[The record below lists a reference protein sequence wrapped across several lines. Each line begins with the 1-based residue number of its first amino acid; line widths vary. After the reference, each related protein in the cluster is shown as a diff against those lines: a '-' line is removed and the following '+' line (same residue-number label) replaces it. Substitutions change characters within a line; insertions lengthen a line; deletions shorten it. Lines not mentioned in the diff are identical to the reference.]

1 LSRYSFLFTARWLK
15 YIAMAIVVVIA
26 CVFLALW
33 QKDRREQREQE
44 IATITAN
51 YSADPVAIDSVL
63 QKTNSTLGTTQ
74 EWTQV
79 KLTGEFSDK
88 DTVLARNRTVEDQP
102 GFYVVTPFHLTDGP
116 TIAIVRG
123 FTTEEDAVPAAPKG
137 EQTVLAHLRPAQ
149 DGSDDDNPKGM
160 IKAIDPARIPG
171 MDDSYSHVYA
181 EASSDQTAGSAANSG
196 EAESGLTPL
205 PMPDLDPGNHLSYML
220 QWFAFGIMIIIAVA
234 ISARRE
240 RRATAEA
247 ADRGGHDDEFVVIDK
262 AALDAGAK
270 ISQPG
275 SRYGHNR
282 FTSPGVHGEAEA
294 EEDAMLEE
302 RFRTK

>member
-1 LSRYSFLFTARWLK
+1 MSRYSFLFTARWLK
-15 YIAMAIVVVIA
+15 YIAMAIIVVIA

-33 QKDRREQREQE
+33 QKDRRDQREQE

-51 YSADPVAIDSVL
+51 YSADPVAVDEVL
-63 QKTNSTLGTTQ
+63 PNTDSTLATTE

-79 KLTGEFSDK
+79 RMTGEFADA

-102 GFYVVTPFHLTDGP
+102 GFYVVTPFHIDEGP
-116 TIAIVRG
+116 TIAVVRG
-123 FTTEEDAVPAAPKG
+123 FTAEEDSVPAAPKG
-137 EQTVLAHLRPAQ
+137 EQTVVAHLRPAQ
-149 DGSDDDNPKGM
+149 DGSDDDNPRGM

-171 MDDSYSHVYA
+171 MDGAYSHVYA
-181 EASSDQTAGSAANSG
+181 EASSDGAAGSGA
-196 EAESGLTPL
+196 AESGLTPL
-205 PMPDLDPGNHLSYML
+205 PMPELDPGNHLSYML

-240 RRATAEA
+240 RKAAAEA

-270 ISQPG
+270 IGQPG

-282 FTSPGVHGEAEA
+282 FASPGVHGQAEA
-294 EEDAMLEE
+294 EEDAMLED
-302 RFRTK
+302 RFRPR

>member
-1 LSRYSFLFTARWLK
+1 MSRYSFLLSARWLK

-44 IATITAN
+44 IDTITAN
-51 YSADPVAIDSVL
+51 YSADPVAIDTVL
-63 QKTNSTLGTTQ
+63 SSTDSTLATTD

-79 KLTGEFSDK
+79 SLTGQFSDA
-88 DTVLARNRTVEDQP
+88 DTVLARNRTVNDRP
-102 GFYVVTPFHLTDGP
+102 GFYVVTPFELKDGS
-116 TIAIVRG
+116 TIAVVRG
-123 FTTEEDAVPAAPKG
+123 FTAEEDSVPPAPRG
-137 EQTVLAHLRPAQ
+137 EQTVIAHLRPAQ
-149 DGSDDDNPKGM
+149 DGSEDDNPRGM

-171 MDDSYSHVYA
+171 MEDSYSHVYA
-181 EASSDQTAGSAANSG
+181 ETS
-196 EAESGLTPL
+196 AESGDGPAEEGLTAL

-220 QWFAFGIMIIIAVA
+220 QWFAFGIMIIIAVT

-240 RRATAEA
+240 RKAAAEA
-247 ADRGGHDDEFVVIDK
+247 GARGGSDNEFVVIDK

-270 ISQPG
+270 VSQPG
-275 SRYGHNR
+275 SRYGRNR
-282 FTSPGVHGEAEA
+282 FSSPGVHGQAEA

-302 RFRTK
+302 RFRSK

>member
-1 LSRYSFLFTARWLK
+1 MSRYSFLFTARWLK
-15 YIAMAIVVVIA
+15 YIAMAIIVVIA

-51 YSADPVAIDSVL
+51 YSADPVAVDSVL
-63 QKTNSTLGTTQ
+63 PNTDSTLATTEQ
-74 EWTQV
+74 WTQV
-79 KLTGEFSDK
+79 RMTGEYADG
-88 DTVLARNRTVEDQP
+88 DTVLARNRTVDDQP
-102 GFYVVTPFHLTDGP
+102 GFYVVTPFHIAQGP
-116 TIAIVRG
+116 TIAVVRG
-123 FTTEEDAVPAAPKG
+123 FTTEQESVPAARKG
-137 EQTVLAHLRPAQ
+137 RQTVVAHLQPAQ
-149 DGSDDDNPKGM
+149 DGSDDDNPPGM

-171 MDDSYSHVYA
+171 MDDSYAHVYA
-181 EASSDQTAGSAANSG
+181 EASSTGSD
-196 EAESGLTPL
+196 EAEPGLTPL

-240 RRATAEA
+240 RKAAAEA
-247 ADRGGHDDEFVVIDK
+247 AERGSDDNELVVIDK
-262 AALDAGAK
+262 SALDAGAK
-270 ISQPG
+270 IGESG

-282 FTSPGVHGEAEA
+282 FASPTVHGQAEA

-302 RFRTK
+302 RFRRG

>member
-1 LSRYSFLFTARWLK
+1 MSRYSFLFTARWLK
-15 YIAMAIVVVIA
+15 YIAMAIIVVIA

-51 YSADPVAIDSVL
+51 YSADPVAVDSVL
-63 QKTNSTLGTTQ
+63 PDTDSTLATTE

-79 KLTGEFSDK
+79 RLSGEYADA

-102 GFYVVTPFHLTDGP
+102 GFYVVTPFHIAQGP
-116 TIAIVRG
+116 TIAVVRG
-123 FTTEEDAVPAAPKG
+123 FTTEADSVPAAPTG
-137 EQTVLAHLRPAQ
+137 RQTVIAHLQPAQ
-149 DGSDDDNPKGM
+149 DGSDDDNPPGM

-181 EASSDQTAGSAANSG
+181 EASPTGSDETD
-196 EAESGLTPL
+196 SGLTPL

-240 RRATAEA
+240 RKATAEA
-247 ADRGGHDDEFVVIDK
+247 AERGGNDNELVVIDK

-270 ISQPG
+270 IGQPG

-282 FTSPGVHGEAEA
+282 FASPTVHGQAEA

-302 RFRTK
+302 RFRRG